1 MHFFLQIIFLHIL
14 NYFAITA
21 PLSCIV
27 PYLLSIY
34 CMQAREKHSFGSN
47 FHVIH
52 FLPKSNIYLKT
63 TLNILTMPIT
73 SGRLIF
79 YDYQVDLLKRLFT
92 FMENLLLSLLG
103 LGKLKYSFSL
113 SSYQVSLLM
122 SEDVFSFLLIWVMAE
137 TITRKNTNLTSDQRK
152 RAMLRSPTITQQV
165 CCSAGDNCNK
175 AI

>member
-92 FMENLLLSLLG
+92 LWKIYCSHCLAWGNLSIVSVSVAIKYHCSCLRMCFPFCLSESWQKPLQE
-103 LGKLKYSFSL
+103 K
-113 SSYQVSLLM
+113 
-122 SEDVFSFLLIWVMAE
+122 
-137 TITRKNTNLTSDQRK
+137 
-152 RAMLRSPTITQQV
+152 TQT
-165 CCSAGDNCNK
+165 
-175 AI
+175 